1 MIKTTRWG
9 PDTCGCVVDYEWST
23 ETPPET
29 REHRLTSVV
38 RACPEHPGLT
48 GAFLYS
54 AIVGENRRKNTT
66 QGIAQAI
73 NPNLTSQVYQW
84 AFDANRVLEVSWL
97 TTVTGAAKQQIQQQ
111 CDLQFGPGKVAVL

>member
-1 MIKTTRWG
+1 
-9 PDTCGCVVDYEWST
+9 VDYEWST

-29 REHRLTSVV
+29 REHRLTSVI
-38 RACPEHPGLT
+38 RTCAEHPGLT

-54 AIVGENRRKNTT
+54 AIADENRRKNTT

-73 NPNLTSQVYQW
+73 NPNLTPQVYQW

-97 TTVTGAAKQQIQQQ
+97 TTEPVAKRQIQDQ
-111 CDLQFGPGKVAVL
+111 CDLQFGPGLVAVL